1 MASPADAAL
10 VRDAITALTNA
21 LTALPG
27 TIAAALPPPAPAT
40 PAAVFFRSPFEARST
55 NNDLI
60 DYKTK
65 QGERAYL
72 EATKSVLNKDN
83 YFDVEPAGFK
93 NMDDELARR
102 ALKLG
107 LLKKDGHGNCS
118 IPSNIADPTNA
129 ACTYVDIINDF
140 GKKNLEEVREWER
153 TFIARNV
160 REAQDSAI
168 LVEILMQ
175 TLSAKGKD
183 RITIWKDDYQYNDI
197 AGHAGETYIGGVA
210 LWKVIVRESYLDSS
224 ATVSS
229 IRNDLINLH
238 EWIHENGTDIV
249 ELNAHVLSCM
259 DGLRARGET
268 THDLLVCL
276 FKAYRSCKDTRFL
289 AYVEKLETA
298 HDDDTAPQTAS
309 KLMNMTSNYYKKRLT
324 SRSDPWDAPSRQETE
339 IMAMSA
345 QMDKLKALRNKQ
357 GHRVP
362 AEGGKKGFQKG
373 GSGKKVTPT
382 KEDKR
387 GKQPDWLA
395 NNTKPKDA
403 TKSKSWGDQEWWWC
417 DSSSGGK
424 CPGNWGT
431 HLPKDCEGKR
441 KSDKGSATDRK
452 KRRIQKTIKAQQ
464 ALLENMEGQETEE
477 AGDDPSNSGSES
489 E

>member
-1 MASPADAAL
+1 MASAADTAL
-10 VRDAITALTNA
+10 VREAITALTNA

-27 TIAAALPPPAPAT
+27 TIAAALPQPEPAV
-40 PAAVFFRSPFEARST
+40 AAVFFRSPFEARST

-72 EATKSVLNKDN
+72 EATKSVLNKDS
-83 YFDVEPAGFK
+83 YFDVEPDGFK
-93 NMDDELARR
+93 NMVDELARR

-129 ACTYVDIINDF
+129 LNTYVDIINDF
-140 GKKNLEEVREWER
+140 GKKNLQEVREWER
-153 TFIARNV
+153 TFIGRDV

-183 RITIWKDDYQYNDI
+183 RITIWKDDYQYTDI
-197 AGHAGETYIGGVA
+197 TGHDGETFIGGVA

-238 EWIHENGTDIV
+238 EWIQENGTDIV

-276 FKAYRSCKDTRFL
+276 FKAYRACKDTRFL

-309 KLMNMTSNYYKKRLT
+309 KLMNMTSNYYKKRLS
-324 SRSDPWDAPSRQETE
+324 SRNDPWDAPSRQETE
-339 IMAMSA
+339 IMAMAA
-345 QMDKLKALRNKQ
+345 QFDRLKALKNKQ
-357 GHRVP
+357 GNRVP
-362 AEGGKKGFQKG
+362 ADKNKRGPSKGGGGKPHAKDD
-373 GSGKKVTPT
+373 KK
-382 KEDKR
+382 
-387 GKQPDWLA
+387 GKQPEWLA

-403 TKSKSWGDQEWWWC
+403 SKSKTWNDQEWWWC
-417 DSSSGGK
+417 DSHSGGK

-441 KSDKGSATDRK
+441 KSEQASNSGRK

-464 ALLENMEGQETEE
+464 ALLEEMDNQEGAEDP
-477 AGDDPSNSGSES
+477 DDNQSDSGPGES
-489 E
+489 D